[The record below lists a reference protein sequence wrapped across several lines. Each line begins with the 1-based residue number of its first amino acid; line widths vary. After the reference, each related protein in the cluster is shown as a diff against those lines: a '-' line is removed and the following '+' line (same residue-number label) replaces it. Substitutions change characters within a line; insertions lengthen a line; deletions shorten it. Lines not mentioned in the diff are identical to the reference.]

1 MKHYLNKIVLAASAL
16 ASLVFTSCEKTFD
29 EKIELK
35 TEQSSTATVQVFI
48 ATVNASRNYV
58 YVNSKPVNGAAL
70 VSGNLFPANGIGISV
85 PAGLTSMMIRDTL
98 STATQTQL
106 AFAQNMQA
114 GMGYTVFVYDTITA
128 VKQKTVETTL
138 IVPSDTSCRI
148 RFANFAYNGNAVTP
162 AIDVVST
169 GKNEVVATNVPYTG
183 VTEFVAHPTGLTG
196 EGFQIRL
203 AGTSTVLASITTA
216 TLVPK
221 RSYTVVYRGSHRST
235 TSTGR
240 TATLFVN
247 Y

>member
-1 MKHYLNKIVLAASAL
+1 MKNAFNKIFLATTAL
-16 ASLVFTSCEKTFD
+16 FSFALTSCEKTFD

-35 TEQSSTATVQVFI
+35 TEQDNTATVQVFI
-48 ATVNASRNYV
+48 ATVNAARNYV
-58 YVNSKPVNGAAL
+58 YVDAKPVNGAAL

-85 PAGLTSMMIRDTL
+85 SPGLRGMMVRDTS
-98 STATQTQL
+98 STTTQTQL

-128 VKQKTVETTL
+128 VKQKTVETRL

-169 GKNEVVATNVPYTG
+169 GKNEIVATSVPYTG
-183 VTEFVAHPTGLTG
+183 VTEFVAHPTGLSG
-196 EGFQIRL
+196 EGFQIRE
-203 AGTSTVLASITTA
+203 AGTSNVLASITSVS
-216 TLVPK
+216 LVPK
-221 RSYTVVYRGSHRST
+221 RSYTIVYRGSHRS
-235 TSTGR
+235 SAGR
-240 TATLFVN
+240 AATLFVN

>member
-1 MKHYLNKIVLAASAL
+1 MKHSANKIVLAIIAIISFVL
-16 ASLVFTSCEKTFD
+16 TSCEKTFD

-35 TEQSSTATVQVFI
+35 AEQKNTATVQVFI
-48 ATVNASRNYV
+48 ATVNAARNYV
-58 YVNSKPVNGAAL
+58 YVDTKPVNGAAL

-85 PAGLTSMMIRDTL
+85 NPGLRSMMVRDTL
-98 STATQTQL
+98 STTRQTSL
-106 AFAQNMQA
+106 SFAQNMQA

-128 VKQKTVETTL
+128 VKQKTVNTAL

-148 RFANFAYNGNAVTP
+148 RFANFAYNGNSVTP
-162 AIDVVST
+162 DIDVVST

>member
-1 MKHYLNKIVLAASAL
+1 MKYTINKIILGATAVLALGLS
-16 ASLVFTSCEKTFD
+16 SCEKTFD

-35 TEQSSTATVQVFI
+35 AEQSNTATVQVFI
-48 ATVNASRNYV
+48 ATVNAARNYV
-58 YVNSKPVNGAAL
+58 YVDAKPVNGAAL

-85 PAGLTSMMIRDTL
+85 QPGLRNMMVRDTL
-98 STATQTQL
+98 STTRQTQL
-106 AFAQNMQA
+106 SFAQNMQA
-114 GMGYTVFVYDTITA
+114 GMGYTVFMYDTITS
-128 VKQKTVETTL
+128 VKQKTVETHL

-148 RFANFAYNGNAVTP
+148 RFANFAYNGNAATP

-183 VTEFVAHPTGLTG
+183 VTEFVAHPTGLAG

-216 TLVPK
+216 TLNPK

>member
-1 MKHYLNKIVLAASAL
+1 MKQTLSLLVLFILITSTFAVSCNKSFDDKFLTNETNSINSSVQVVLA
-16 ASLVFTSCEKTFD
+16 
-29 EKIELK
+29 
-35 TEQSSTATVQVFI
+35 TVG
-48 ATVNASRNYV
+48 ASRNYV
-58 YVNSKPVNGAAL
+58 YVDGVPRNGAAL
-70 VSGNLFPANGIGISV
+70 SSGSIFPSSGIGISV
-85 PAGLTSMMIRDTL
+85 PTGLRSMLVRDTL
-98 STATQTQL
+98 STTTQTQL

-128 VKQKTVETTL
+128 VKQKTVETSL

-183 VTEFVAHPTGLTG
+183 VTEFVAHPTGLAG
-196 EGFQIRL
+196 EGFQIRE
-203 AGTSTVLASITTA
+203 AGTSNVLATITSA

-221 RSYTVVYRGSHRST
+221 RSYTVVYRGSHRN
-235 TSTGR
+235 TSATGR
-240 TATLFVN
+240 TATIFVN